1 MPTRI
6 SDRRAAASV
15 TGTDVSACTAG
26 RKSASA
32 RDDEAIKRAVRQE
45 AESAGFEACGFATLE
60 DWEQTAQRLDAFIG
74 LGHHGDMAWMAD
86 TRARRRDPRTLMAD
100 AASVVML
107 GINYGPRS
115 DPRQALEQRERGVVS
130 VYAQGKDYHD
140 IVKGKLKQVARRL
153 AALTGADVKVFVDTA
168 PLMEKPLAARAGI
181 GWQGKHTNLVS
192 RHHGSWLF
200 LGAIVTNLALPAD
213 APEADHCG
221 SCSACLDICPTNAF
235 PAPYQ
240 LDARR
245 CVSYL
250 TIEHKGHIAA
260 ELRAGMGHR
269 IYGCDDCLAVCPW
282 NKFAVAAREVR
293 FQARAET
300 DNPPLAELLALDDA
314 AFRKRFAGTPLKRT
328 GRDRF
333 VRNAVIAAGNS
344 GNETLAPAVAAL
356 AQDGSALVRA
366 MVAWAYPRLAP
377 RDDARAFAS
386 DMLARE
392 TDDAVTAELNR
403 VLEDLT
409 ETP

>member
-1 MPTRI
+1 MT
-6 SDRRAAASV
+6 A
-15 TGTDVSACTAG
+15 GSACRAG
-26 RKSASA
+26 A
-32 RDDEAIKRAVRQE
+32 RDAEVVKREVRAE
-45 AESAGFEACGFATLE
+45 AERAGFDACGFATLE
-60 DWEQTAQRLDAFIG
+60 DWEGTAQRLDAF
-74 LGHHGDMAWMAD
+74 LARGHHGDMAWMAD
-86 TRARRRDPRTLMAD
+86 TRERRRDPRKLMAD

-107 GINYGPRS
+107 GINYGPRT
-115 DPRQALEQRERGVVS
+115 DPLAALGHKERGVVS

-153 AALTGADVKVFVDTA
+153 AVLTGADVKVFVDTA

-192 RHHGSWLF
+192 RQLGSWLF
-200 LGAIVTNLALPAD
+200 LGAIVTNLKLPGD
-213 APEADHCG
+213 ASETDHCG

-245 CVSYL
+245 CISYL

-260 ELRAGMGHR
+260 ELRSGIGNR

-300 DNPPLAELLALDDA
+300 DNPPLAELLGLDDA

-333 VRNAVIAAGNS
+333 VRNALIAAGNS
-344 GNETLAPAVAAL
+344 GNATLAPAVAAL
-356 AQDGSALVRA
+356 AQDGSSLVRA
-366 MVAWAYPRLAP
+366 MVAWAYPRLAA
-377 RDDARAFAS
+377 REDARSLATR
-386 DMLARE
+386 MLEAETDEAVAAELRCALDDLRE
-392 TDDAVTAELNR
+392 TT
-403 VLEDLT
+403 
-409 ETP
+409 

>member
-1 MPTRI
+1 M
-6 SDRRAAASV
+6 SSGD
-15 TGTDVSACTAG
+15 AG
-26 RKSASA
+26 RTGS
-32 RDDEAIKRAVRQE
+32 RDEDAIKREVRAEAVR
-45 AESAGFEACGFATLE
+45 AGFDACGFATL
-60 DWEQTAQRLDAFIG
+60 DGWEETALRLDQFIAS
-74 LGHHGDMAWMAD
+74 GHHGDMAWMAD
-86 TRARRRDPRTLMAD
+86 TRERRRNPRMLMAD

-107 GINYGPRS
+107 GINYGPS
-115 DPRQALEQRERGVVS
+115 TDPRQVLLERERGAVS

-153 AALTGADVKVFVDTA
+153 AAITGADVKVFVDTA

-181 GWQGKHTNLVS
+181 GWQGKHTNVVS
-192 RHHGSWLF
+192 RQLGSWLF
-200 LGAIVTNLALPAD
+200 LGAVLTNAKLPAD
-213 APEADHCG
+213 AREADHCG
-221 SCSACLDICPTNAF
+221 SCSSCLDICPTNAF

-245 CVSYL
+245 CISYL

-260 ELRAGMGHR
+260 ELRAGMGNR

-282 NKFAVAAREVR
+282 NKFAVASREVR

-333 VRNAVIAAGNS
+333 VRNVVIAAGNS
-344 GNETLAPAVAAL
+344 GNETLAPVVAAL

-366 MVAWAYPRLAP
+366 MVAWAYPRLAS
-377 RDDARAFAS
+377 RDEARLLAS
-386 DMLARE
+386 GMLARE
-392 TDDAVTAELNR
+392 TDDGVAAELR
-403 VLEDLT
+403 RALDDLT
-409 ETP
+409 ETT